1 MNQSK
6 TGKHGQFL
14 FPFNQN
20 HLLPN
25 KGPISSYKD
34 MHTEDSAI
42 RLISKALILLGVPHR
57 VDKTA
62 QCGT

>member
-1 MNQSK
+1 
-6 TGKHGQFL
+6 
-14 FPFNQN
+14 
-20 HLLPN
+20 
-25 KGPISSYKD
+25 

-42 RLISKALILLGVPHR
+42 RLISKALILLWVPHR